1 MKKINII
8 ILSLFVSLAYTE
20 ETKKDFQINKLH
32 VGPNEDAYV
41 ASFKASAN
49 SFILE
54 EITQTIQKTQ
64 NIPEQDILKESRA
77 IAGSASSGVVG
88 SLKYIKNSLSNIN
101 ILELLLAF

>member
-41 ASFKASAN
+41 ASFKASTN
-49 SFILE
+49 LFVLE
-54 EITQTIQKTQ
+54 EIKIKIMKNRKN
-64 NIPEQDILKESRA
+64 NIMFSYFL
-77 IAGSASSGVVG
+77 
-88 SLKYIKNSLSNIN
+88 
-101 ILELLLAF
+101 

>member
-49 SFILE
+49 SFIL
-54 EITQTIQKTQ
+54 
-64 NIPEQDILKESRA
+64 KEVK
-77 IAGSASSGVVG
+77 I
-88 SLKYIKNSLSNIN
+88 
-101 ILELLLAF
+101 

>member
-8 ILSLFVSLAYTE
+8 ILSLFVSLVYTE

-49 SFILE
+49 SFILKE
-54 EITQTIQKTQ
+54 VKIKKPKTR
-64 NIPEQDILKESRA
+64 NLKKLRFINDDDEYA
-77 IAGSASSGVVG
+77 IRF
-88 SLKYIKNSLSNIN
+88 LIKM
-101 ILELLLAF
+101 ELR